1 MPWRTWVFHWQCQ
14 QGVAEDTGSFEA
26 QQTRLQILAPLLQAS
41 HWTSLSL
48 TFPVVKWG
56 TILLSCTVIRKMKC
70 LVYNKLLLL
79 IWMWVYKSVLNSL
92 LLFLEQFTLLWGLC
106 QQKNEYSQP
115 WSSYSGRWM
124 VGSEYNVGFIA
135 SPLSSNFLC
144 CQQVKCVQTSMK
156 SWPFL
161 WVLFWPIILNRK
173 QLDLACSCMNLSIE
187 TGEGWWL
194 HLSSGTTQTVS
205 VNRNVFISIFHSLE

>member
-14 QGVAEDTGSFEA
+14 QGVAEDTGSFQA

-48 TFPVVKWG
+48 TFPLV
-56 TILLSCTVIRKMKC
+56 LSCMVIRKMKC
-70 LVYNKLLLL
+70 LVYDKLLLL

-92 LLFLEQFTLLWGLC
+92 LLFLEQFTVLWGLC
-106 QQKNEYSQP
+106 QQKNEYSQS
-115 WSSYSGRWM
+115 WSSYSKRWM

-135 SPLSSNFLC
+135 SPLSRNFLC

-156 SWPFL
+156 SRPFL
-161 WVLFWPIILNRK
+161 WVPFWPIILNRK
-173 QLDLACSCMNLSIE
+173 QLDLCL
-187 TGEGWWL
+187 
-194 HLSSGTTQTVS
+194 
-205 VNRNVFISIFHSLE
+205 